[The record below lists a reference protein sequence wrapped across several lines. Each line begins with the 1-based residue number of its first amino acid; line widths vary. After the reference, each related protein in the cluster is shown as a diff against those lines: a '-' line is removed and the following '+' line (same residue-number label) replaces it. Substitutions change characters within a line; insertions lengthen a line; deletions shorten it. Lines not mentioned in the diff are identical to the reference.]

1 MYKTI
6 ESAEEFKK
14 NEYLE
19 GKSIVAFRAVWCGPC
34 QMIGPELEKLAEE
47 NSNVNVFD
55 LDVDKFIDLAR
66 EMNVS
71 HIPSLFYYRDGKLVS
86 QSVGYLPAEEILNNL
101 NK

>member
-1 MYKTI
+1 
-6 ESAEEFKK
+6 
-14 NEYLE
+14 
-19 GKSIVAFRAVWCGPC
+19 
-34 QMIGPELEKLAEE
+34 MIGPELEKLAEE
-47 NSNVNVFD
+47 NSDVNVFD

-86 QSVGYLPAEEILNNL
+86 QSVGYLPVEEILNNL